1 MSAIKLIPFQRTS
14 LHYVLHFHLLTI
26 RIKVI
31 TLQFHPEML
40 LEWHKVASYVR
51 NWIMH
56 ELHCYDD
63 ISGLSNLQ

>member
-40 LEWHKVASYVR
+40 LE
-51 NWIMH
+51 
-56 ELHCYDD
+56 
-63 ISGLSNLQ
+63 